1 MMHTLFHRVCSQKV
15 SQASPE
21 TINIYPRCNADLGLA
36 NVLQTMGDILQ
47 SKGDYKAAID
57 NYGNAVDLYVKTRRK
72 VGLSYT
78 ASELCFCYAETG
90 DRDGV
95 RYYSDMVLSLLDS
108 VPYDNVKSYCLK
120 KINEALEKIKD

>member
-1 MMHTLFHRVCSQKV
+1 MLRTDRIGLSAPLVR
-15 SQASPE
+15 
-21 TINIYPRCNADLGLA
+21 NACPLL
-36 NVLQTMGDILQ
+36 LKFPLQ